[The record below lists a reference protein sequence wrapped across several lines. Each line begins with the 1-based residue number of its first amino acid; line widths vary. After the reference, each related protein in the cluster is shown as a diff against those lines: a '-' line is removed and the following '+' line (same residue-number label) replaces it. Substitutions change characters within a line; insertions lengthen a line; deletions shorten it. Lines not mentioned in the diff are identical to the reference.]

1 MYNDY
6 DVASDFYRGLFLSAT
21 VFDTIQILHI
31 EFYIMMRILLL
42 IVLICLI
49 YWIVT
54 RLIASFKSDQT
65 SDSNQAN
72 KNQGSETQTG
82 QNQQSNTNQSDLKI
96 VQCSRCGLHVPE
108 TESHL
113 NNDQVICN
121 NSQCNES

>member
-1 MYNDY
+1 M
-6 DVASDFYRGLFLSAT
+6 V
-21 VFDTIQILHI
+21 
-31 EFYIMMRILLL
+31 RILLL

-49 YWIVT
+49 YWVVT
-54 RLIASFKSDQT
+54 RLIASFKSD
-65 SDSNQAN
+65 
-72 KNQGSETQTG
+72 

-121 NSQCNES
+121 SLQCNEP